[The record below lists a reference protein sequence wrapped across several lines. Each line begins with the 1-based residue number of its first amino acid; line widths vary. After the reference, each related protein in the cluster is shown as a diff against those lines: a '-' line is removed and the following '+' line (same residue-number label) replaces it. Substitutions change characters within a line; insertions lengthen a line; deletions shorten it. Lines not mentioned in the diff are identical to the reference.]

1 VKTVGIFYVEGGK
14 YMETMG
20 KLRRTHYCGELRE
33 SNVDENVVLMG
44 WVQKR
49 RSLGGLV
56 FVDLRDTEGICQIVF
71 DPEDQVDLFEKAS
84 SLRSEFVIAVKGLVK
99 PRESVNSELPSGKI
113 EVVASELRILDTAE
127 TPPIY
132 IKDDDQVSETKRLQ
146 YRYLDLR
153 KASMQNR
160 LKLRAKVAK
169 VIRDFYEENRFIE
182 VETPM
187 LNKPTPEGA
196 RDYLVPSRVNP
207 GKFYALPQSPQIM
220 KQLLMVSG
228 MDRYYQIVKCFRDE
242 DLRAN
247 RQPEFTQID
256 VEMSFVDVEDII
268 ELHEKLIVRIFR
280 EIRGIE
286 FETPFMRLT
295 YKEAMERF
303 GSDKPDLRFGSEI
316 IDLASVFADSEF
328 KVFSSALEGG
338 GTIRAINAKG
348 CATAFSKKGI
358 SKLEKHAKLY
368 GAKGLIWVRKTE
380 EGVESSILKF
390 LKDTEIEAL
399 FDTMDA
405 EAGDMIFLVSGE
417 YDTTVTALGQ
427 LRLEIARKMDWLN
440 PDEFKVLWITE
451 FPVFEYSKEEDRYM
465 AKHHPFTHPMEED
478 IEKME
483 TDPKNARAKAY
494 DIVIN
499 GEEIGGGSI
508 RINNSE
514 LQAKM
519 FKALGFTEEEAM
531 HQFGF
536 LINAFRYGTPPHGGI
551 AFGLD
556 RLVMT
561 LSGTENI
568 RDVVAFP
575 KTQSATCLMT
585 EAPTTISQQQ
595 LEEANI
601 RVEIE
606 EKE

>member
-1 VKTVGIFYVEGGK
+1 
-14 YMETMG
+14 METMG
-20 KLRRTHYCGELRE
+20 NLRRTHYCGTLRE
-33 SNVDENVVLMG
+33 ANVDENVVLMG

-71 DPEDQVDLFEKAS
+71 DPDAQANLFEKAS
-84 SLRSEFVIAVKGLVK
+84 SLRSEFVIAVKGVVK
-99 PRESVNSELPSGKI
+99 PRESVNLELPSGKI
-113 EVVASELRILDTAE
+113 EVVADELRILDTAE

-132 IKDDDQVSETKRLQ
+132 IKDDDGVSETKRLQ

-153 KASMQNR
+153 KPSMQNR

-169 VIRDFYEENRFIE
+169 IVRDFYEENRFVE

-268 ELHEKLIVRIFR
+268 ELHEKLITRIFK
-280 EIRGIE
+280 EIRGVE
-286 FETPFMRLT
+286 FEMPFMRLT

-316 IDLASVFADSEF
+316 TDLASVFAHSEF

-399 FDTMDA
+399 FETMDA

-427 LRLEIARKMDWLN
+427 LRLEIARKMEWLN
-440 PDEFKVLWITE
+440 PDEFKLLWITE

-508 RINNSE
+508 RINNGE

-536 LINAFRYGTPPHGGI
+536 LINAFRFGTPPHGGI

-561 LSGTENI
+561 LTGTENI

-585 EAPTTISQQQ
+585 DAPTTISEQQ
-595 LEEANI
+595 LDEAHI

>member
-1 VKTVGIFYVEGGK
+1 
-14 YMETMG
+14 METMG
-20 KLRRTHYCGELRE
+20 NLRRTHYCGELRE

-71 DPEDQVDLFEKAS
+71 DPDDQVDLFEKAS

-169 VIRDFYEENRFIE
+169 VVRDFYEENRFIE

-268 ELHEKLIVRIFR
+268 ELHEKLIARIFR

-316 IDLASVFADSEF
+316 TDLGSVFEDSEF

-368 GAKGLIWVRKTE
+368 GAKGLIWVRRTE
-380 EGVESSILKF
+380 EGLESSILKF

-399 FDTMDA
+399 FETMDA
-405 EAGDMIFLVSGE
+405 EAGDMIFLVSGD

-451 FPVFEYSKEEDRYM
+451 FPVFEYSKEADRYM

-508 RINNSE
+508 RINNGE

-536 LINAFRYGTPPHGGI
+536 LINAFRFGTPPHGGI

-595 LEEANI
+595 LDEANI